1 MVDTEGSSRN
11 AVKQGQIPQSPSRR
25 SELGLKLQAQA
36 PGQEGNL
43 QESVQG
49 QHWTDGKPGRSR
61 HPQRE
66 GKLQPPLTIVS
77 FPILEFLSPEFQ
89 LIQDKCY

>member
-43 QESVQG
+43 QESVQKT
-49 QHWTDGKPGRSR
+49 HFKRSR
-61 HPQRE
+61 AALDRRKARE
-66 GKLQPPLTIVS
+66 VPPPPKKRETS
-77 FPILEFLSPEFQ
+77 ATFDNS
-89 LIQDKCY
+89 